1 MILFQ
6 MAENQTDEK
15 TAEARA
21 VPEKKRGKVLR
32 RVLVIVLAALL
43 AFVLTSMASSVVI
56 FSFLFTRSD
65 TPGVTEL
72 VYADIDAGS
81 YPRREISFVSDGA
94 KLFGCLYGEKS
105 EGNEGLIVIVSGIGS
120 GVDRHLSEIEYF
132 VDRGFCVFA
141 YDGTGVGK
149 SEGKGTKGLPQFK
162 RDLEAALD
170 SLLAEQTLKELP
182 LFLYGHSAG
191 GYAVTTVL
199 PEYDSVTASVSISGF
214 DSPNEIMWY
223 HARRYTGFLADLE
236 YPFLCLQNFFV
247 FGRDACVRAL
257 DAINKVDTP
266 ILIVEG
272 SDDVVVPYE
281 IGLSRFSERIT
292 NPNVSYLLVDE
303 AKRNGHSTIWLTK
316 DAAEY
321 HYFLLDSG
329 EDDPAK
335 IDKDRVNEANV
346 EFLETIVSFYL
357 SAIGKDREW

>member
-1 MILFQ
+1 MVFLHL
-6 MAENQTDEK
+6 AENRSDEK
-15 TAEARA
+15 SAGARP
-21 VPEKKRGKVLR
+21 VSEKKRSKTLR
-32 RVLVIVLAALL
+32 RVLVIVLSAVF
-43 AFVLTSMASSVVI
+43 AFILTSRGSSVVI

-72 VYADIDAGS
+72 VYADIDAGA
-81 YPRREISFVSDGA
+81 YPRREISFISDGA
-94 KLFGCLYGEKS
+94 SLFGCLYGEKS
-105 EGNEGLIVIVSGIGS
+105 DGNAGLIVIVSGIGS
-120 GVDRHLSEIEYF
+120 GVDRHLTEIEYF

-141 YDGTGVGK
+141 YDGTGVGR
-149 SEGKGTKGLPQFK
+149 SGGKGTKGLPQFK
-162 RDLEAALD
+162 RDLKAALD
-170 SLLAEQTLKELP
+170 TLLCEQKLKELP

-199 PEYDSVTASVSISGF
+199 PEYESVTASVSISGF

-223 HARRYTGFLADLE
+223 HAKRYTGILADIE

-247 FGRDACVRAL
+247 FGKDAGVRAL

-281 IGLSRFSERIT
+281 IGISRFSDKIT

-329 EDDPAK
+329 ENDPAK
-335 IDKDRVNEANV
+335 IDKDRVNKANV

-357 SAIGKDREW
+357 SAVGQNGDW